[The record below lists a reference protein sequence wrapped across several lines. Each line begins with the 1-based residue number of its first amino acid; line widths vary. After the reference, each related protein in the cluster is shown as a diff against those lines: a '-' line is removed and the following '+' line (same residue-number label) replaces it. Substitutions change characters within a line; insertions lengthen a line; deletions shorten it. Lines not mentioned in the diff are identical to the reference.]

1 MNREMAIIHAS
12 GQEFEA
18 KPTPLTNA
26 KMIEAEEMRAQ
37 VEAFISKGKNY
48 TVLGN
53 TEAKVMTAK
62 EQMEANYDKDITNGK
77 KMDKPLKPRK
87 KAKS

>member
-1 MNREMAIIHAS
+1 MNREMAIIRAS

-26 KMIEAEEMRAQ
+26 KALEAEEMRAQ
-37 VEAFISKGKNY
+37 VEAFIAKGKNY

-62 EQMEANYDKDITNGK
+62 EQMEANYEKDVANGK
-77 KMDKPLKPRK
+77 KMSKPLRPRK
-87 KAKS
+87 KTKS